1 MSSGEGKNSW
11 LTGTAAWTFTCMSQ
25 YILGIQPSLDGLRID
40 PCIPD
45 TLEHYTVDRLYRG
58 SHYHITIDNHAHAEK
73 GVTSMTVDGAP
84 VAGNVIP
91 LGLSG
96 EQHEV
101 VVTLG

>member
-1 MSSGEGKNSW
+1 
-11 LTGTAAWTFTCMSQ
+11 
-25 YILGIQPSLDGLRID
+25 
-40 PCIPD
+40 
-45 TLEHYTVDRLYRG
+45 
-58 SHYHITIDNHAHAEK
+58 
-73 GVTSMTVDGAP
+73 MTVDGAP